1 MSGHE
6 ASRVSVTKLE
16 VRNLTK
22 QFGPVLALDALSFRA
37 DGGEVHA
44 ICGENGAGK
53 STLVKLLTGIYQPDE
68 GTIEVDGHPV
78 TFNSPYDAQAA
89 SIACVS
95 QELAVC
101 GALSV
106 LDNIWLGTLN
116 VPFLHK
122 RAELREKA
130 RQALAMLG
138 ETDMNLDRPVTELS
152 MGERQLVEIA
162 RMLTRDARILILDE
176 PTATLSDSEI
186 SRILGALKTLKKQ
199 GRVVLYITHRL
210 AEVFEL
216 ADKVTVLRNGALIET
231 RSIAEIDRKTL
242 IEMMLGRSFEQ
253 TYPEHHHAQAQTIL
267 SIRNLTVPHEVDR
280 FSIDVC
286 RGEVTYIVGQLGSG
300 CESLIRALA
309 GLVYDA
315 SGEISI
321 NGRHVKLG
329 SIKSA
334 SQNGIRFVSGD
345 RAAEGIFINLTVF
358 ENLSVI
364 RLKDSSPMRVIGWSN
379 LRRIASELAARV
391 DFDKQRLHFLASQ
404 LSGGNQQKLAFGRF
418 IEESDPKVLIMIEPT
433 RGIDVGARATIYALM
448 RRFCKQNWS
457 ILVASTD
464 FAEAV
469 GVADAVA
476 TVYRGRLVQTYRT
489 PNITIPQIVA
499 DVTHPIH

>member
-6 ASRVSVTKLE
+6 VSRTAVTKLE

-53 STLVKLLTGIYQPDE
+53 STLVKLLTGIYQPDD
-68 GTIEVDGHPV
+68 GVIEIDGHPM
-78 TFNSPYDAQAA
+78 TFDSPHDAQAA

-95 QELAVC
+95 QEIAVC

-122 RAELREKA
+122 RAELRKKA
-130 RQALAMLG
+130 KDALAMLG
-138 ETDMNLDRPVTELS
+138 ETNMDIDKPVAEFS

-176 PTATLSDSEI
+176 PTATLSDGEI
-186 SRILGALKTLKKQ
+186 SRILTALKTLKKQ

-231 RSIAEIDRKTL
+231 RSIDEVDRKLL
-242 IEMMLGRSFEQ
+242 IEMMLGRSFDE
-253 TYPEHHHAQAQTIL
+253 TYPGHHHAGGEPFL
-267 SIRNLTVPHEVDR
+267 SIRNLAIPHEVDR
-280 FSIDVC
+280 FSIDV
-286 RGEVTYIVGQLGSG
+286 RLGEVTYIVGQLGSG
-300 CESLIRALA
+300 CDSLIRALA

-321 NGRHVKLG
+321 NGRRVQLG
-329 SIKSA
+329 SIESA
-334 SQNGIRFVSGD
+334 SENGIRFVSGD
-345 RAAEGIFINLTVF
+345 RAAEGIFTGLTAF
-358 ENLSVI
+358 DNLSVI
-364 RLKDSSPMRVIGWSN
+364 RLKTSSPMGFIRWSN
-379 LRRIASELAARV
+379 LRRIASDLATST
-391 DFDKQRLHFLASQ
+391 DFDKSRLHFLASQ

-418 IEESDPKVLIMIEPT
+418 IGESDPKVLVMIEPT

-448 RRFCKQNWS
+448 RNFCALGWG

-469 GVADAVA
+469 GIADVVA
-476 TVYRGRLVQTYRT
+476 TVYRGRLVRSYRV
-489 PNITIPQIVA
+489 PNVAIPQIVA
-499 DVTHPIH
+499 DVTQPVH